1 MDEREQLIKELD
13 RIIEIGIV
21 DAKRDRE
28 TLSKV
33 RHLLTET
40 EYETLIRILMCST
53 YKWCFK
59 DFINKN
65 GLHEVSIKDVTDVVT
80 LLFDKDG
87 RLWR

>member
-1 MDEREQLIKELD
+1 MESKETD
-13 RIIEIGIV
+13 YEAIIRMLNNSV
-21 DAKRDRE
+21 
-28 TLSKV
+28 
-33 RHLLTET
+33 
-40 EYETLIRILMCST
+40 
-53 YKWCFK
+53 YKSCYK